1 MSVADKGL
9 ICVVERTG
17 VSFSVEEGNLLGKA
31 GNETVWVAH
40 GDVVA
45 VDSDGCETRRAQ
57 LCHPELGHGY
67 ALSHHYASEV
77 VGPNGEPC
85 LIVVVLTG
93 WQTYY
98 LARLNLLTLEATFG
112 EMLLHNCR
120 PFIKWSRGGR
130 FAAWLDQKR
139 WMRCEF
145 DTNNVKFIGRAQ
157 GLPADLDE
165 SHHANFD
172 KELLATPSVSILD
185 DGTLHFS
192 FRKNGLFRHWK
203 WYSDGSF
210 EPATS
215 GAGFSWERVCNLK
228 RFVSGMIES
237 ALFDGDTLLCQFK
250 PGKQRDYVELRIAWE
265 YQSLRNRC
273 LGVLAR
279 ANQGRKTTS
288 FATFVEQKL
297 PEEVETTSFATFVEQ
312 KLPEEVE
319 TTSFATFVEQKL
331 PDDETRSIF
340 RGFRGC

>member
-9 ICVVERTG
+9 ICVVERNG
-17 VSFSVEEGNLLGKA
+17 VSFAVEEGSLLGKA

-57 LCHPELGHGY
+57 LCHSELGHGY

-112 EMLLHNCR
+112 EMLLHSCR

-130 FAAWLDQKR
+130 FAAWFDQGR
-139 WMRCEF
+139 WIRCGF
-145 DTNNVKFIGRAQ
+145 DTNDVKFVGHTQR
-157 GLPADLDE
+157 LDPDE
-165 SHHANFD
+165 SRYVNYDNDLLTNASNVTFD
-172 KELLATPSVSILD
+172 D
-185 DGTLHFS
+185 NGTLHFS
-192 FRKNGLFRHWK
+192 FQKNGLFRHWR
-203 WYSDGSF
+203 WNPDASFGPETSDAMCSLEGICKL
-210 EPATS
+210 
-215 GAGFSWERVCNLK
+215 RQ
-228 RFVSGMIES
+228 FVSGTIES
-237 ALFDGDTLLCQFK
+237 AFFDGDTLLCHVK
-250 PGKQRDYVELRIAWE
+250 NCKQRNYVELRIAWE

-288 FATFVEQKL
+288 FATL
-297 PEEVETTSFATFVEQ
+297 VEQ